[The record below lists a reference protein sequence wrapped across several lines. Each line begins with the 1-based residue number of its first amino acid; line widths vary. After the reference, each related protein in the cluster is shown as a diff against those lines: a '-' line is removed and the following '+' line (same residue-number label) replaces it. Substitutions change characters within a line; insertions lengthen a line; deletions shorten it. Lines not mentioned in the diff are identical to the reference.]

1 MLPLTPTQLLD
12 AALAHV
18 EPPRRRSLLLGEALR
33 NAGLL
38 EMPESIAEFRTFVAG
53 PFWWAA
59 VETLGTADA
68 DLLTTQLLGV
78 TESGKDVTLPHGLR
92 VPTSGGAPEQAP
104 ADKPPDSTLAFSRR
118 PAQVAGKTQPYQG
131 QAPKVRGDVLL
142 IEPDTSLQERARVL
156 LESRG
161 YRLFALKDA
170 SKAALLCS
178 QLTVA
183 LVIASDEAD
192 GASVPARLREELG
205 EQAPPVL
212 LLAGKEPPPAPPA
225 GVARVVDRRLDGSF
239 VDAVEQCASQER

>member
-1 MLPLTPTQLLD
+1 MPTLTPAQLLD

-18 EPPRRRSLLLGEALR
+18 KPPRRRSLLVGEALR

-38 EMPESIAEFRTFVAG
+38 DLPASFAELRTFVAG
-53 PFWWAA
+53 PLWWAA
-59 VETLGTADA
+59 VEVLGTADA
-68 DLLTTQLLGV
+68 DQLTTQLLRV
-78 TESGKDVTLPHGLR
+78 TEGDGDVTLPLGWS
-92 VPTSGGAPEQAP
+92 VPTGDGAPEQART
-104 ADKPPDSTLAFSRR
+104 DTPPDSTLAFSRR
-118 PAQVAGKTQPYQG
+118 PAQVTGKTQPYQA

-142 IEPDTSLQERARVL
+142 IEPDTSIQERARVL

-170 SKAALLCS
+170 SKATLLCS

-183 LVIASDEAD
+183 LVIASDEAG

-212 LLAGKEPPPAPPA
+212 LLAGKEPPSAPPA

-239 VDAVEQCASQER
+239 VDAVDQCVGQ